1 MRIIKNLI
9 SILVL
14 ASLAILIFAKV
25 KIMVVIAF
33 LLVGVWLYLDF
44 AFSNND
50 IDKDFTEDEII
61 KRGDF
66 DDESKAEELTN
77 GIKISINSVCGLTSA
92 KFDKPFKDPRD
103 KDNKEVEHVS
113 E

>member
-1 MRIIKNLI
+1 MRILKNLI

-14 ASLAILIFAKV
+14 ASLAILIFAEV

-50 IDKDFTEDEII
+50 ISDPYELYETRAFEDKIEEDI
-61 KRGDF
+61 
-66 DDESKAEELTN
+66 
-77 GIKISINSVCGLTSA
+77 
-92 KFDKPFKDPRD
+92 
-103 KDNKEVEHVS
+103 
-113 E
+113 